1 MGATAGTHTSRGA
14 IQKDRRK
21 KMKMTGMEVAPPR
34 RTPRSGAGPNM
45 TAKAAWR
52 LLCPY
57 EALTMEIIS

>member
-1 MGATAGTHTSRGA
+1 
-14 IQKDRRK
+14 
-21 KMKMTGMEVAPPR
+21 MKMTGMEVAPPR